1 MENAVNAAIEAQR
14 TVIATGGSAVYG
26 REAMKHLGEIGEIIY
41 LKISYACLQARLH
54 NLRGRGVVL
63 KRGQSLY
70 DIYRERIVLYE
81 QYADHIVDVDGK
93 DIEETL
99 EELLV
104 LVKRTRKV

>member
-1 MENAVNAAIEAQR
+1 M
-14 TVIATGGSAVYG
+14 
-26 REAMKHLGEIGEIIY
+26 
-41 LKISYACLQARLH
+41 
-54 NLRGRGVVL
+54 L